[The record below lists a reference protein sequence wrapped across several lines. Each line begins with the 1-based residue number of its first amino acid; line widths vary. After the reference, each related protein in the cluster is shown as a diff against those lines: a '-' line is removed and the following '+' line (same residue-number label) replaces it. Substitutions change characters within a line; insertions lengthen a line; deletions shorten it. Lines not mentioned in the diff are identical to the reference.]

1 MNQIRRNERLTSY
14 LFLAPSLLIIAIFV
28 LGPAVAALYLSF
40 TEYNIIQPPEWIG
53 LGNYLDLIGDNTF
66 LRSMKNTAH
75 YALIY
80 VPGKIIIGLF
90 LAVLLQQTY
99 VRAKGVFLTAFY
111 IPVITSVTAAS
122 FIWLFLYR
130 PGDGI
135 FNSLLKALNLPPQ
148 TFIYAASTVVAS
160 IAAVTIWK
168 DFGLTVVLFVAG
180 LQGIDKQLY
189 DAASIDGASGWQT
202 FWRITLPLLR
212 PVFLLV
218 LITTVID
225 SFNVFTAIII
235 MTDGGPA
242 EASTTIVHQIYN
254 NAFVFLRMGKAAA
267 MSMVLLVLVSVLSV
281 PAFMRLR
288 QQTV

>member
-1 MNQIRRNERLTSY
+1 MNQIRRNERLASY
-14 LFLAPSLLIIAIFV
+14 LFLAPSLIIIAIFV

-40 TEYNIIQPPEWIG
+40 TEYNIIQPPQWIG
-53 LGNYLDLIGDNTF
+53 AGNYFDLIGDDTF
-66 LRSMKNTAH
+66 IRSLRNTAQ
-75 YALIY
+75 YAFIY
-80 VPGKIIIGLF
+80 VPGKIILGLF
-90 LAVLLQQTY
+90 LAVLLQQAY

-111 IPVITSVTAAS
+111 IPVITSMTAAA

-135 FNSLLKALNLPPQ
+135 LNTILKALSFPPQ
-148 TFIYAASTVVAS
+148 TFIYGTGTVIAS

-218 LITTVID
+218 LITTVVD

-254 NAFVFLRMGKAAA
+254 NAFVFLKMGKAAA
-267 MSMVLLVLVSVLSV
+267 MSMVLLVLVTVLSV

>member
-1 MNQIRRNERLTSY
+1 MNKIRRNERLASY
-14 LFLAPSLLIIAIFV
+14 LFLAPSLIIISIFV
-28 LGPAVAALYLSF
+28 LGPAVAAAYLSF
-40 TEYNIIQPPEWIG
+40 TEYNIIQPPQWLG
-53 LGNYLDLIGDNTF
+53 AGNYLDLIGDDTF
-66 LRSMKNTAH
+66 LRSLKNTGL
-75 YALIY
+75 YALFY
-80 VPGKIIIGLF
+80 VPGKIALGLF
-90 LAVLLQQTY
+90 LAVLLQQAY
-99 VRAKGVFLTAFY
+99 VRAKGLFLTAFY
-111 IPVITSVTAAS
+111 IPVITSMTAAA

-130 PGDGI
+130 PQDGVL
-135 FNSLLKALNLPPQ
+135 NLVLKALSLPPQ
-148 TFIYAASTVVAS
+148 PFIYGSSTVIAS

-180 LQGIDKQLY
+180 LQGIDKGLY
-189 DAASIDGASGWQT
+189 DAASIDGANGWQS
-202 FWRITLPLLR
+202 FWRITMPLLR

-254 NAFVFLRMGKAAA
+254 NAFIYLKMGKAAA
-267 MSMVLLVLVSVLSV
+267 MSMVLLLLVSVLSI

-288 QQTV
+288 QQI